1 MSEKIHDNYVVN
13 GDIESYLDNPLH
25 SKNMIRVNLISES
38 VNGSAFSLI
47 NTSNNNTCNNSTKNM
62 IYICC
67 ICFFIICFLAVMII
81 ILINRK

>member
-47 NTSNNNTCNNSTKNM
+47 NRSNNTCNNSTKNM